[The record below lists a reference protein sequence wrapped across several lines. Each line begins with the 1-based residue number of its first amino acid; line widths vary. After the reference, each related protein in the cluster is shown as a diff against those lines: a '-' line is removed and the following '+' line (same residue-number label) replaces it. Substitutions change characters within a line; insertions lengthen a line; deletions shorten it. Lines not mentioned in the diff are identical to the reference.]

1 MAQPDLTMAPPVMR
15 PAAPK
20 AKMTIYFALLI
31 ISLIAML
38 MACLFLYLEIRRF
51 GGFGA
56 IPGKV
61 SLLERPSAAQLAAAN
76 NDIVRA

>member
-1 MAQPDLTMAPPVMR
+1 MAQPDMMTAPPVLR
-15 PAAPK
+15 SAAPK
-20 AKMTIYFALLI
+20 AKMTVYFAMLI

-56 IPGKV
+56 VPGRV
-61 SLLERPSAAQLAAAN
+61 SMVAPKAGTMLPA
-76 NDIVRA
+76 RASMLPA

>member
-1 MAQPDLTMAPPVMR
+1 MAQPELMMAPPAMR
-15 PAAPK
+15 SAAPK

-31 ISLIAML
+31 VSLIAML

-56 IPGKV
+56 VPGRV
-61 SLLERPSAAQLAAAN
+61 SMSERPAATMLAST
-76 NDIVRA
+76 NDMVLCA